1 MSSQNYEILLSGT
14 GGQGLILAGQILAEA
29 VIRDGKNAVQTQSY
43 GPEARGGASRAEVII
58 SDGEIDYPLVTK
70 PNVLL
75 AMSNPALQKFIG
87 MLGENSILMVDS
99 TYIDEIPATTARIYQ
114 IPYSKIAREIGKEMV
129 ANVVALG
136 ALAAATGV
144 VTKDSLVSAL
154 MSRIPRG
161 TEALNQKALDMGWNS
176 ASQPAA

>member
-1 MSSQNYEILLSGT
+1 M
-14 GGQGLILAGQILAEA
+14 
-29 VIRDGKNAVQTQSY
+29 
-43 GPEARGGASRAEVII
+43 
-58 SDGEIDYPLVTK
+58 
-70 PNVLL
+70 L
-75 AMSNPALQKFIG
+75 AMSKPALQKFIG

-114 IPYSKIAREIGKEMV
+114 IPCSKIAREIGKEMV

-144 VTKDSLVSAL
+144 VTKDSLIEAL